1 MMKGNVMFYEE
12 DLRESG
18 IDIANASVY
27 SGICTEI
34 FKEESVINQRN
45 VYCFT
50 HQSFQEFLAA
60 FYVFYSYLMNN
71 MEPLQLFQDR
81 EYEYY
86 QYMWDRS
93 RGNPLYVLLR
103 SAINKTLQSE
113 KGHLDLFLRFLL
125 GVSLD
130 SNQTLLKDLLTHT
143 ENSSETINKITKYI
157 KDTIKSDNYTSYD
170 YNSDYCDD
178 RSSDQFKGHYK
189 CLSGDRSISLFL
201 CLLEVKDQTLSRE
214 IQRFVNSDKH
224 LEKKLSPAHCSTIAY
239 MIQMSDEVLD
249 EFDPMK
255 YNTSDEGRWRLIPAV
270 INCKKVL

>member
-1 MMKGNVMFYEE
+1 
-12 DLRESG
+12 
-18 IDIANASVY
+18 
-27 SGICTEI
+27 
-34 FKEESVINQRN
+34 
-45 VYCFT
+45 
-50 HQSFQEFLAA
+50 
-60 FYVFYSYLMNN
+60 
-71 MEPLQLFQDR
+71 
-81 EYEYY
+81 
-86 QYMWDRS
+86 MWDRS

-103 SAINKTLQSE
+103 SAVNKTLQSE

-125 GVSLD
+125 GVSLE

-157 KDTIKSDNYTSYD
+157 KDTIKNDNDTSYD
-170 YNSDYCDD
+170 HNSDYCVD
-178 RSSDQFKGHYK
+178 RSSDQFKEHYK

-214 IQRFVNSDKH
+214 IQGFVNSDKH

-239 MIQMSDEVLD
+239 MFQMSDEVLD

-255 YNTSDEGRWRLIPAV
+255 YNTSDEGRCRLIPAV